1 MAGVLLLTWGRYLPF
16 LTSQISSS
24 MTSISLISSISLLYF
39 SIKQMAWDWCSW
51 KNITIVISFF
61 FSYLKENGF
70 SVKRE
75 GEAGLSLVSCPSHWL
90 ARWKL
95 ITGLS
100 SVMPPWAHTTHNIS
114 SYIWLVLRL
123 CCVVFCCVGWYN
135 IQASRGSLLC
145 LGTGVV
151 GYDLAIPRCLH
162 PSTWTK

>member
-1 MAGVLLLTWGRYLPF
+1 MAGVLLLTWGRYLLF

-24 MTSISLISSISLLYF
+24 MTLISLISSISLLYF

-51 KNITIVISFF
+51 KKHHNCNEFF

-75 GEAGLSLVSCPSHWL
+75 GEAGLSLVSCPGHWL

-100 SVMPPWAHTTHNIS
+100 SIMPPWAHTTLNIS

-123 CCVVFCCVGWYN
+123 SCVVFCCVGWYN
-135 IQASRGSLLC
+135 KNPSQQRIPFMSLQGW
-145 LGTGVV
+145 LGMT
-151 GYDLAIPRCLH
+151 
-162 PSTWTK
+162 